1 MQEQEF
7 KILIE
12 KYLSGKC
19 SDAEQAIIESWYNQ
33 LGKDELPLLSKEIK
47 QLQSIQIA
55 ADLSLHQLPQEKQ
68 YTRYKIAASILLCII
83 IGWWAYP
90 RNKENP
96 VYNAEKKIHIL
107 PGGNRATL
115 ILGNGKVISL
125 DSVANGQ
132 VIAQSG
138 ISITK
143 TRDGSLRF
151 TVSKNHA
158 VGSDEFNTIKTPIGG
173 EYQINLPDDSR
184 VWMNASSSLCFSTNF
199 SEQERKVKLNGEA
212 YFEIAKKKNQK
223 GQSIPF
229 LVETNN
235 QTIEV
240 LGTHFNVSAYTNEAY
255 VKTTLLEG
263 KVMVKALPGSKLL
276 APGQQSVLDKKDNTL
291 NVTNVDIESVMGWK
305 NGLFVFDDEPIEE
318 IMKKIARWYNV
329 EIVYQN
335 NNKEYLFGGSI
346 SRYKDLEKVL
356 EKLELTES
364 VHFRIEGRR
373 VFVMK

>member
-1 MQEQEF
+1 MKEQEL

-19 SDAEQAIIESWYNQ
+19 SDEEQAVVEGWYNQ

-47 QLQSIQIA
+47 QLQSIQIG
-55 ADLSLHQLPQEKQ
+55 ADLPLHQLPQKKQ
-68 YTRYKIAASILLCII
+68 YTRYKIAASILLCIL

-90 RNKENP
+90 RTKGKP
-96 VYNAEKKIHIL
+96 VYIAKKNIQIL
-107 PGGNRATL
+107 PGGNKATL
-115 ILGNGKVISL
+115 TLANGKVISL
-125 DSVANGQ
+125 DSVANGH

-138 ISITK
+138 ISVTK

-151 TVSKNHA
+151 TVAKKHA
-158 VGSDEFNTIKTPIGG
+158 VGSDEFNTIKTPVGG

-184 VWMNASSSLCFSTNF
+184 VWMNASSSLCFNTNF
-199 SEQERKVKLNGEA
+199 SEKERKVKLSGEA

-223 GQSIPF
+223 GQRIPF

-240 LGTHFNVSAYTNEAY
+240 LGTHFNVSAYSNEAY

-263 KVMVKALPGSKLL
+263 KVKVKTLYGSKLL
-276 APGQQSVLDKKDNTL
+276 APGQQSVLEKNENTL
-291 NVTNVDIESVMGWK
+291 NVANVDIESVMGWK
-305 NGLFVFDDEPIEE
+305 NGLFVFDDEPIDE

-335 NNKEYLFGGSI
+335 HNKQYLFGGSI
-346 SRYKDLEKVL
+346 SRYNDLEKVL

-364 VHFRIEGRR
+364 VHFKIEGRR